1 MTTSRGFINMP
12 QTIFDKADNTDLDI
26 SDEMEEV
33 RELMYEL
40 IKTNFSSGV
49 MVEHLAKIYKES
61 YETRGLGPLLP
72 DNWLD
77 HIRVAEEFE
86 VINRGPISMVYTRQ
100 RDAPPFIIE
109 PPCNS
114 LNITKGLASPK
125 AKEATRIRLTDR
137 ELAQQMKSI
146 LSFEP
151 IICPSTV
158 SVIVMKCDEDSDD
171 IYVQLAGTKNNF
183 ELLRSAMNSYYEE
196 QSSGDSVIEPEIGGV
211 YAVRESDGHWYR
223 ALLKVPEYFTLLDSG
238 RIVHVNGATIRRL
251 RAEYALPRIY
261 PIYAFIITLDKKC
274 DNGPSLCI
282 LRTACHTQL
291 PLPLRFIS
299 AYIENGLIK
308 YNVQSSIMW
317 IKDRKE
323 YEQNVIRVI
332 PASPQYPVA
341 AGEVELVAMELSE
354 MPKKRFAA
362 HILTVFD
369 ADNINIRQCS
379 FDPIPDYITS
389 AVKRDSLAQP
399 SPPPFSELIPGR
411 FYAAKLRPDSN
422 WERIQLLGPSTVDAD
437 CFRVYA
443 VDIGLFGIVRKSNMR
458 HLKTPNGL
466 RKILMA
472 KCKIAGIKPKSGG
485 DVWSRESQA
494 MICNV
499 LTSAEHIE
507 VEPVSDW
514 ELFGDPDCIMVPFAT
529 VKIFADGKSV
539 DQMIVEQ
546 GYAQYSDDNL
556 SVCNQYCQKSPM
568 VMS

>member
-1 MTTSRGFINMP
+1 
-12 QTIFDKADNTDLDI
+12 
-26 SDEMEEV
+26 MEEV
-33 RELMYEL
+33 RELLYEL

-61 YETRGLGPLLP
+61 YETRRLGPLLP

-86 VINRGPISMVYTRQ
+86 VVSRGPITMVYTRQ
-100 RDAPPFIIE
+100 RDAPPLIIE
-109 PPCNS
+109 PSCNP

-125 AKEATRIRLTDR
+125 SKETARIRLTDR

-158 SVIVMKCDEDSDD
+158 SVIVVKCDEELADV
-171 IYVQLAGTKNNF
+171 YVQLAGTRNNY
-183 ELLRSAMNSYYEE
+183 ELLQSAMDSHYEE
-196 QSSGDSVIEPEIGGV
+196 QSSGESVTEPEIGGV
-211 YAVRESDGHWYR
+211 YAVREPDGHWYR
-223 ALLKVPEYFTLLDSG
+223 ALLKVPEYFTLLDNG
-238 RIVHVNGATIRRL
+238 RIAQVNGATIRRL

-261 PIYAFIITLDKKC
+261 PIYAFIVTLDKKC
-274 DNGPSLCI
+274 DNAPSLCI
-282 LRTACHTQL
+282 LRTACDTQL

-299 AYIENGLIK
+299 AYIENGLVK
-308 YNVQSSIMW
+308 YSVQSSIVW

-323 YEQNVIRVI
+323 HDQNVIKVI
-332 PASPQYPVA
+332 PASPQYSVTD
-341 AGEVELVAMELSE
+341 GGVELVAMELSD

-362 HILTVFD
+362 HILAVFD
-369 ADNINIRQCS
+369 ADNISIRQCS
-379 FDPIPDYITS
+379 FDPIPDYINS

-422 WERIQLLGPSTVDAD
+422 WERVQLLGPSAVDAD

-472 KCKIAGIKPKSGG
+472 KCKIAGIKPKNGSE
-485 DVWSRESQA
+485 VWSREGQA
-494 MICNV
+494 AVCNI
-499 LTSAEHIE
+499 LTGAEHIE

-514 ELFGDPDCIMVPFAT
+514 ELFGDPGCTVVPFAT
-529 VKIFADGKSV
+529 VKIFADGNNV
-539 DQMIVEQ
+539 GQMIVEQ
-546 GYAQYSDDNL
+546 GYAQ
-556 SVCNQYCQKSPM
+556 CTQ
-568 VMS
+568 

>member
-1 MTTSRGFINMP
+1 MTTSRRFVNMP
-12 QTIFDKADNTDLDI
+12 QTIFDKDSTDLDI

-33 RELMYEL
+33 RELLYEL

-61 YETRGLGPLLP
+61 YETPGLGPLLP

-86 VINRGPISMVYTRQ
+86 VVNRGPITMVYTRQ
-100 RDAPPFIIE
+100 RDATSLIIE
-109 PPCNS
+109 PPCDS

-125 AKEATRIRLTDR
+125 SKETARIRLTDR

-158 SVIVMKCDEDSDD
+158 NVIVMKCDDDSSD
-171 IYVQLAGTKNNF
+171 IYVQLASTKNNF
-183 ELLRSAMNSYYEE
+183 EMLRSAMDSYYEE
-196 QSSGDSVIEPEIGGV
+196 QSSGEPVTEPEIDGI

-223 ALLKVPEYFTLLDSG
+223 ALLKVSKKYFSLLDNG
-238 RIVHVNGATIRRL
+238 RTVHLNSTIVRRL

-261 PIYAFIITLDKKC
+261 PIYAFIVTLDKKC
-274 DNGPSLCI
+274 DNASSLCI

-299 AYIENGLIK
+299 AYTENCLVK
-308 YNVQSSIMW
+308 YNVQGSIMW
-317 IKDRKE
+317 VEDRKE
-323 YEQNVIRVI
+323 HQQNVIKLI
-332 PASPQYPVA
+332 PPQYPVSA
-341 AGEVELVAMELSE
+341 EGVELVAMELSD

-362 HILTVFD
+362 HVLAVFD
-369 ADNINIRQCS
+369 AYNISIRQCS
-379 FDPIPDYITS
+379 FDPIPDYISS

-411 FYAAKLRPDSN
+411 FYAAKLHPDSN
-422 WERIQLLGPSTVDAD
+422 WDRVQLLGPSAIDAD

-443 VDIGLFGIVRKSNMR
+443 VDIGSFGIVRKSNIR
-458 HLKTPNGL
+458 HLKIPNGL

-472 KCKIAGIKPKSGG
+472 KCKEIKDFAINQEKSGFLEVLAG
-485 DVWSRESQA
+485 LGQA
-494 MICNV
+494 SHVPCM
-499 LTSAEHIE
+499 SAPASLH
-507 VEPVSDW
+507 
-514 ELFGDPDCIMVPFAT
+514 
-529 VKIFADGKSV
+529 K
-539 DQMIVEQ
+539 
-546 GYAQYSDDNL
+546 
-556 SVCNQYCQKSPM
+556 
-568 VMS
+568 

>member
-1 MTTSRGFINMP
+1 MIN
-12 QTIFDKADNTDLDI
+12 FDKEKTRFFFFFILKFSDSTDLDI

-33 RELMYEL
+33 RELLYEL

-61 YETRGLGPLLP
+61 YETPGLGPLLP

-86 VINRGPISMVYTRQ
+86 VVNRGPITMVYTRQ
-100 RDAPPFIIE
+100 RDATSLIIE
-109 PPCNS
+109 PPCDS

-125 AKEATRIRLTDR
+125 SKETARIRLTDR

-158 SVIVMKCDEDSDD
+158 NVIVMKCDDDSSD
-171 IYVQLAGTKNNF
+171 IYVQLASTKNNF
-183 ELLRSAMNSYYEE
+183 EMLRSAMDSYYEE
-196 QSSGDSVIEPEIGGV
+196 QSSGEPVTEPEIDGI

-223 ALLKVPEYFTLLDSG
+223 ALLKVPEYFSLLDNG
-238 RIVHVNGATIRRL
+238 RTVHLNSTIVRRL

-261 PIYAFIITLDKKC
+261 PIYAFIVTLDKKC
-274 DNGPSLCI
+274 DNASSLCI

-299 AYIENGLIK
+299 AYTENCLVK
-308 YNVQSSIMW
+308 YNVQGSIMW
-317 IKDRKE
+317 VEDRKE
-323 YEQNVIRVI
+323 HQQNVIKLI
-332 PASPQYPVA
+332 PPQYPVSA
-341 AGEVELVAMELSE
+341 EGVELVAMELSD

-362 HILTVFD
+362 HVLAVFD
-369 ADNINIRQCS
+369 AYNISIRQCS
-379 FDPIPDYITS
+379 FDPIPDYISS

-411 FYAAKLRPDSN
+411 FYAAKLHPDSN
-422 WERIQLLGPSTVDAD
+422 WDRVQLLGPSAIDAD

-443 VDIGLFGIVRKSNMR
+443 VDIGSFGIVRKSNIR
-458 HLKTPNGL
+458 HLKIPNGL

-472 KCKIAGIKPKSGG
+472 KCK
-485 DVWSRESQA
+485 
-494 MICNV
+494 
-499 LTSAEHIE
+499 
-507 VEPVSDW
+507 VSDFFDF
-514 ELFGDPDCIMVPFAT
+514 LF
-529 VKIFADGKSV
+529 
-539 DQMIVEQ
+539 E
-546 GYAQYSDDNL
+546 
-556 SVCNQYCQKSPM
+556 
-568 VMS
+568 